1 MVAVKAEPGLG
12 AWVLVVYSGFQ
23 GENRE
28 SLIEEKTPVNCVLSL
43 LLLWELRSVLLGSHT
58 EWMSLLLLQKTR
70 GWDFYLLTPISLKVA
85 SGDMASSLLG
95 NTCGWA
101 WLQEPWPGRR
111 SFVMGPRSGTLK
123 WFRSYPT
130 KISGKYRVCSVG
142 HRKDSTYALHL
153 SISLWFLG

>member
-70 GWDFYLLTPISLKVA
+70 G
-85 SGDMASSLLG
+85 
-95 NTCGWA
+95 
-101 WLQEPWPGRR
+101 
-111 SFVMGPRSGTLK
+111 
-123 WFRSYPT
+123 
-130 KISGKYRVCSVG
+130 
-142 HRKDSTYALHL
+142 
-153 SISLWFLG
+153 